1 MFVLPGILFAFL
13 IGVGAVPFSFSPLVL
28 VVVYCLG
35 HVDSFLACLFIYS
48 YEIHSSLCFCDSDFV
63 ISILLSVF
71 FFSADLVF
79 LTCLHCG
86 SLEMSS
92 FYCQSQKSCWVE
104 HFSGSCLLPG
114 FEMHCLMLSWLWEL
128 QVEIWSYSHVFSF
141 VGELEVSLIIL
152 MFLCVMFLIS
162 WLWYVVERFFPVV
175 VSFWGASFGYLF
187 LLDLGIFTLISY
199 TDSPCLQSLI
209 LPPFLVT

>member
-92 FYCQSQKSCWVE
+92 FYCQSQKAFWVE

-128 QVEIWSYSHVFSF
+128 QVEIWSYSHVFFF

-162 WLWYVVERFFPVV
+162 WLWYVVERFFFLWLCP
-175 VSFWGASFGYLF
+175 FGVPLSGVYF
-187 LLDLGIFTLISY
+187 F
-199 TDSPCLQSLI
+199 
-209 LPPFLVT
+209 